1 MSWRLV
7 ITLLLAAAGS
17 GHLLTAPLASQGTDS
32 NPARRSLTYEDARAV
47 VDLLNAKLPP
57 TLARETATGRAA
69 AWPAWL
75 DEHRTRQQERLDR
88 GDEDSLVNLWLFG
101 TSFTRLPP
109 ARPRDVPGDDTR
121 ALGEIADQRLDDLF
135 AASRRSPNDERLGF
149 VLETLRRRGMDLD
162 TRPGRDA
169 ARTLLIR
176 ARDRARAEFARTD
189 RLLLDARRGDNAAAE
204 LEAHSTIFR
213 DRGLSSD
220 TSMLVD
226 HALEMALTALRA
238 GGIVRAGGIRR
249 VAIVGPGLDFINK
262 ADGLDFY
269 PQQSIQPFAVIDSL
283 LRLGLSQPET
293 LRVTT
298 FDLNPRVNHHLV
310 TARARAQA
318 GEGYLLHLPL
328 PRGERWTPE
337 VRGYWQ
343 RMGDQIGAPVPA
355 ARLPEGE
362 NAEIRAIRVAPSFV
376 LAVTPQALDI
386 VAERLVL
393 EEAERFDLV
402 VGTNVFVYYG
412 PFEQGLAAANI
423 AAMLRSGGVLLS
435 NNDVPTPPPMKPAVG
450 YLPVTYSDRQND
462 HVFSYQRQ

>member
-1 MSWRLV
+1 M
-7 ITLLLAAAGS
+7 
-17 GHLLTAPLASQGTDS
+17 LTAFQTPQGLDPA
-32 NPARRSLTYEDARAV
+32 PARRDLTYEDARAV
-47 VDLLNAKLPP
+47 IDLFGLNLPS
-57 TLARETATGRAA
+57 TLAGRTATDRAT

-75 DEHRTRQQERLDR
+75 SEHRQRQQERLDR

-109 ARPRDVPGDDTR
+109 ARPRDVPGDDAR
-121 ALGEIADQRLDDLF
+121 ALGEIGDQRLDDLL
-135 AASRRSPNDERLGF
+135 AASRQRPNDERLSF
-149 VLETLRRRGMDLD
+149 VRETLRRRGIDLD
-162 TRPGRDA
+162 TRPGLDA

-189 RLLLDARRGDNAAAE
+189 RLLLDARRGGNAAAE

-343 RMGDQIGAPVPA
+343 RMGDQIGTPTSA

-362 NAEIRAIRVAPSFV
+362 NAEIRAIRVTPAFV

-393 EEAERFDLV
+393 DEAERFDLV

-435 NNDVPTPPPMKPAVG
+435 NNDVPAPPPMKPTVG
-450 YLPVTYSDRQND
+450 YLPVAYSDRQND